1 MPTRP
6 LLILPTP
13 ERIAPPRGSGGG
25 GGLRFPARQRQIAT
39 FGPVFERLRQSFQ
52 RPGGA
57 LQLRDDPDSLSPDR
71 VIVFEIGG
79 TVPDFFKAAARIQG
93 LELMAEYEGD
103 FPLDEHFAVKDTRK
117 GKVGE
122 DRPDKVVKGR
132 FYLTMPDTEAL
143 S

>member
-13 ERIAPPRGSGGG
+13 ERIAPPKGSGGG
-25 GGLRFPARQRQIAT
+25 GGLRFPTKQRQIAT
-39 FGPVFERLRQSFQ
+39 FGPVFERLRQSLQ
-52 RPGGA
+52 RPAGA
-57 LQLRDDPDSLSPDR
+57 LELRDDPDSLSPDR

-93 LELMAEYEGD
+93 LELMAEYEAD
-103 FPLDEHFAVKDTRK
+103 FPPDEHFAVKDTRK

-122 DRPDKVVKGR
+122 DRPARSSKAGFTLRCPTLKR
-132 FYLTMPDTEAL
+132 
-143 S
+143 